1 MKNAIIK
8 LSLDSEDVEL
18 LLQSLEL
25 YETIIEDDDDDDET
39 EAVHDLK
46 TYIKQKQRNYDF
58 EDDEDDDDN
67 I

>member
-1 MKNAIIK
+1 MKNTIIK
-8 LSLDSEDVEL
+8 LSLDNEDVEL

-25 YETIIEDDDDDDET
+25 YETIIEDDEDDEET

-46 TYIKQKQRNYDF
+46 TYIKQKQRNYNY
-58 EDDEDDDDN
+58 EDEDEDDDN